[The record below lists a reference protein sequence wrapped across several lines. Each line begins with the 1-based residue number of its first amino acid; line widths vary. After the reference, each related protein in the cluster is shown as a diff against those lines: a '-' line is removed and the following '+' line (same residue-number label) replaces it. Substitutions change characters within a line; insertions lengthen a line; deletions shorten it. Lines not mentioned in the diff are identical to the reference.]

1 MAVSYLANSIGATFK
16 AHKSNAFVAEGWVRP
31 VGEKLVL
38 AFPTSFMNRSGGPVV
53 NLMKFYNIPVEN
65 VIVVHDELDLD
76 FDVIKLKSGGG
87 HGGHNGLRDIIA
99 ATGSNE
105 FDRVRIGIGR
115 PPGRQDAADF
125 VLSGFSASERE
136 VLPHILSTA
145 SDAITMIVDE
155 GILAA
160 QQKYNTSS

>member
-1 MAVSYLANSIGATFK
+1 
-16 AHKSNAFVAEGWVRP
+16 
-31 VGEKLVL
+31 
-38 AFPTSFMNRSGGPVV
+38 
-53 NLMKFYNIPVEN
+53 MKFYNIPLEN

-87 HGGHNGLRDIIA
+87 HGGHNGLRDIIV

-125 VLSGFSASERE
+125 VLSGFSSAERE

-145 SDAITMIVDE
+145 SDAITMIMDE

-160 QQKYNTSS
+160 QQKYNSSS

>member
-1 MAVSYLANSIGATFK
+1 
-16 AHKSNAFVAEGWVRP
+16 
-31 VGEKLVL
+31 
-38 AFPTSFMNRSGGPVV
+38 MNRSGGPVV
-53 NLMKFYNIPVEN
+53 NLMKFYNIPLEN

-125 VLSGFSASERE
+125 VLSGFSSAERE

-145 SDAITMIVDE
+145 SDAITMIVEE

-160 QQKYNTSS
+160 QQKYNTSA